1 MRRVRCSNFTTVEA
15 VLTLTAMTQ
24 RPERPSVLAVAIIA
38 ALIGPVSIAMAG
50 TTSATTPEDTAPADA
65 VLEWTA
71 IAEDTV
77 AADRGPGPAQVLM
90 ATVQVAI
97 HDTVV
102 AIEGGSAP
110 YGVDYTGFD
119 EPVSL
124 DAAVATAAHGVLVAR
139 VPEQASAVGRLYR
152 EYLESVPASER
163 EQLNGIAL
171 GVDVADTILELRA
184 PDGFGAVVPY
194 EQPASGPGVFEPVAE
209 DEPVGVNLGHIAPFA
224 MASADQFRP
233 DGPNPLDSPEYAAEF
248 AEVRDLGRLDSEERT
263 PEQTETALFWSD
275 HGFLQWSRT
284 VRAIAADAELGA
296 GDSARLLA
304 MTHVAAADA
313 TIGCFEAKYHYL
325 FWRPVHAIPAA
336 DSDSNSDTQPDPTWE
351 AELTANHPEYP
362 SGAACVNAAITTT
375 VASFFGTDEVPFDVS
390 SEVTNSTRHFERLS
404 DALDED
410 LDARVWSG
418 LHFRSSMTEGAELGE
433 GVAQLV
439 TDTMFA
445 PT

>member
-1 MRRVRCSNFTTVEA
+1 
-15 VLTLTAMTQ
+15 MTQ
-24 RPERPSVLAVAIIA
+24 RAQRPPVLAASIIA
-38 ALIGPVSIAMAG
+38 LLVIAAPATAA
-50 TTSATTPEDTAPADA
+50 TTSATTPDTAPADA
-65 VLEWTA
+65 VLEWSA
-71 IAEDTV
+71 IAEDIV
-77 AADRGPGPAQVLM
+77 AADRGPGPSQVLM

-97 HDTVV
+97 HDAVV

-124 DAAVATAAHGVLVAR
+124 GAAVAAAAHGVLVAR

-152 EYLESVPASER
+152 DFMESVPGSEQER
-163 EQLNGIAL
+163 LNGIAL

-184 PDGFGAVVPY
+184 SDAFGTVVPY
-194 EQPASGPGVFEPVAE
+194 EQPEAGPGVFEPVAE
-209 DEPVGVNLGHIAPFA
+209 DEPVGVNLGHMAPFA
-224 MASADQFRP
+224 MTSADQFRP

-284 VRAIAADAELGA
+284 VRAIAADADLGA
-296 GDSARLLA
+296 GDADQLLA

-351 AELTANHPEYP
+351 AQLTANHPEYP
-362 SGAACVNAAITTT
+362 SGAACVNAAITSTI
-375 VASFFGTDEVPFDVS
+375 ASFFGTDEVAFDVS
-390 SEVTNSTRHFERLS
+390 SDVTNSTRHYERLS

-418 LHFRSSMTEGAELGE
+418 LHFRTSMDEGAALGRD
-433 GVAQLV
+433 VAQLV
-439 TDTMFA
+439 TDTMLS